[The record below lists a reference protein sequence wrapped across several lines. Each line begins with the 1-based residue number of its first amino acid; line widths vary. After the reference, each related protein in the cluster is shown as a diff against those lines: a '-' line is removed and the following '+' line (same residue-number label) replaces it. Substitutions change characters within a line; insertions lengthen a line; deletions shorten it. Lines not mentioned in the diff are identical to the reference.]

1 MKPVHA
7 LVTAGLLVL
16 VLLSCGCT
24 QEQKPAAVT
33 PAPAPVVSL
42 TTSPI
47 PAANPTPAANP
58 YPGAKPL
65 NAPAAFG
72 TGDMSG
78 TATVT
83 KYYVKSNYNWTSPAW
98 RSARE
103 QAAYAPPN
111 EVQAGYN
118 TERPAAGN
126 TFLIVFFKV
135 VNTGTKAIYAPSP
148 QQIVVFVD
156 GRTSSYHPVADAEVI
171 IDGNSGTQYDYRIGN
186 GGTGGYVQPGV
197 SNAAEGYLIYEVPEG
212 MTPDTT
218 FVVAN
223 LDYQT
228 RAEWVLG

>member
-1 MKPVHA
+1 MKPLHA
-7 LVTAGLLVL
+7 LVITGLLVL

-24 QEQKPAAVT
+24 QEQKPAAAT
-33 PAPAPVVSL
+33 PAVSL

-47 PAANPTPAANP
+47 PAANP
-58 YPGAKPL
+58 YPDAKPL
-65 NAPAAFG
+65 NAPAVFG
-72 TGDMSG
+72 TGDLTG

-83 KYYVKSNYNWTSPAW
+83 KYYVKPNYNWTSPAW

-111 EVQAGYN
+111 EVQTGYN

-126 TFLIVFFKV
+126 TFLFIFFKV
-135 VNTGTKAIYAPSP
+135 ANTGTKAVLAPSP
-148 QQIVVFVD
+148 QQIIVVVD
-156 GRTSSYHPVADAEVI
+156 GKTSSYRPVSDDGVI
-171 IDGNSGTQYDYRIGN
+171 IDGIYGTQYDYQIGK
-186 GGTGGYVQPGV
+186 GGSGGYVQPGS
-197 SNAAEGYLIYEVPEG
+197 SNTAEGYLIYEVPEG
-212 MTPDTT
+212 MAPDKT